1 MPVCVLGV
9 VALLLDK
16 GANINDPGGAYCD
29 GVTPLHDSLSCG
41 HFEVA
46 RLLVQRGASV
56 NVRNNK
62 V

>member
-1 MPVCVLGV
+1 MCVLGV
-9 VALLLDK
+9 VALLLDS
-16 GANINDPGGAYCD
+16 GANINDPGGAFCD
-29 GVTPLHDSLSCG
+29 GVTPLHDALSCG